1 MDEKNN
7 VNDTVTSNNKTMEY
21 YNNVTKSII
30 NQTTTDVDPDINIEK
45 EAFFLAK
52 KAEKKLEKK
61 VAFVHYQRQLIYL
74 KRQVINIDCA
84 ISGKEQ
90 DYVMKT
96 VL

>member
-61 VAFVHYQRQLIYL
+61 KLPLFIMHL
-74 KRQVINIDCA
+74 KTSKIIRGN
-84 ISGKEQ
+84 
-90 DYVMKT
+90 
-96 VL
+96 